1 LSSSGLEGCNLCT
14 LFSSILQLGQER
26 KNLPGFPE
34 QLRPVGFLEL
44 QEKEDDEA
52 EVDDTD
58 TWWIRLHLTSTE
70 ANEEESF
77 IQNQEAQ
84 PLIGLTRRKPSQ
96 AQRTDPPFI
105 LETHSSQLNSKPSAE
120 PFLLPRRW
128 LEECRSE
135 HEACRNNDQ
144 LKAPTRLIKIDDGVV
159 RLCLSAEQE
168 SLPTYA
174 TLSHCCK

>member
-1 LSSSGLEGCNLCT
+1 
-14 LFSSILQLGQER
+14 LGQER
-26 KNLPGFPE
+26 KDLPGFPGH
-34 QLRPVGFLEL
+34 LRPVGFLDL

-52 EVDDTD
+52 EIGDID
-58 TWWIRLHLTSTE
+58 TWWIRLHLTNTE

-77 IQNQEAQ
+77 IQNPKMQ
-84 PLIGLTRRKPSQ
+84 PLVGLTRQKPLQ
-96 AQRTDPPFI
+96 AERTDSPFT
-105 LETHSSQLNSKPSAE
+105 LEAHSSQLNSKPVAE
-120 PFLLPRRW
+120 SYLLPKHW

-135 HEACRNNDQ
+135 HEACRNNGQ

-168 SLPTYA
+168 GLLTYA

>member
-1 LSSSGLEGCNLCT
+1 
-14 LFSSILQLGQER
+14 LGQDR

-34 QLRPVGFLEL
+34 HLKPAGFLEL

-52 EVDDTD
+52 EVGDLD
-58 TWWIRLHLTSTE
+58 TWCIRLNLANPE

-77 IQNQEAQ
+77 KQNQEMQ
-84 PLIGLTRRKPSQ
+84 PLIGLTRRNPSQ
-96 AQRTDPPFI
+96 AERTDSPFI
-105 LETHSSQLNSKPSAE
+105 LEAHSSQLNSKPVAE
-120 PFLLPRRW
+120 PFRLARHW

-144 LKAPTRLIKIDDGVV
+144 LKAPTRLIKIDDAVV